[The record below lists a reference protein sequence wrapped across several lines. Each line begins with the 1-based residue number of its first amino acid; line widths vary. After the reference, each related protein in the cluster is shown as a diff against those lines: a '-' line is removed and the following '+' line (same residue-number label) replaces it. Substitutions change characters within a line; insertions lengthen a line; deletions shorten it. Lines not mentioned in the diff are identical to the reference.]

1 MSIHRMTATPG
12 ADGALHI
19 TVPVGSTS
27 GQFDVSVVVMPQVGS
42 AAAPGWPDGYFEQT
56 YGSIADESFVA
67 PPRPL
72 AESVEPLG

>member
-1 MSIHRMTATPG
+1 MTATPG

-19 TVPVGSTS
+19 TVPVGTTT
-27 GQFDVSVVVMPQVGS
+27 GRFDVSIVVKPQNGPTGVN
-42 AAAPGWPDGYFEQT
+42 GWPDGYFEQT

-72 AESVEPLG
+72 PESVEPLG